1 MAGRLKMISVVN
13 SRWKVFLLL
22 IPLIFSIAAG
32 GYFYNVT
39 REIDN
44 TLLEEKYLEKVL
56 EIDLIDSLVD
66 SLIVIDDDWYTYDYI
81 RLLLESIDLLDAQP
95 FTFAALYNSEL
106 ESLSHRT
113 ASYADL
119 YDPFLNEEFKEAVLS
134 NERGH
139 FISEYTPIDAPT
151 RDMHLY
157 YRWVPTD
164 TSLDG
169 RLLTIVA
176 ISQYTVTNH
185 AADWVGWGGIVII
198 TVTAILNIIS
208 VLLITE
214 LGWIYKAR
222 EGDKYRKEMR

>member
-1 MAGRLKMISVVN
+1 LLDVINSKLGRWLM
-13 SRWKVFLLL
+13 L
-22 IPLIFSIAAG
+22 IPFILALAACF
-32 GYFYNVT
+32 YFMGVT
-39 REIDN
+39 AEIDN

-95 FTFAALYNSEL
+95 YTFAALYNTDL
-106 ESLSHRT
+106 VSLSHRT

-134 NERGH
+134 NECGH

-151 RDMHLY
+151 RDMYIY

-164 TSLDG
+164 TSLEG
-169 RLLTIVA
+169 RLLTVVA
-176 ISQYTVTNH
+176 ISKYTVTNH
-185 AADWVGWGGIVII
+185 AASWVGIGAII
-198 TVTAILNIIS
+198 LISSVTILNAIMIA
-208 VLLITE
+208 VIVK
-214 LGWIYKAR
+214 LGWVYSVRA
-222 EGDKYRKEMR
+222 GDKHRREERE